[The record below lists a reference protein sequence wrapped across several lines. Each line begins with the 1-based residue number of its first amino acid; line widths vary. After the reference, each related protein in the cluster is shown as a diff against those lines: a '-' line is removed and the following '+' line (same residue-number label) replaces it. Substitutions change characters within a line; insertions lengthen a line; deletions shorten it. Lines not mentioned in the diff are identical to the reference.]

1 MSNCADAVTRWHL
14 ENSLLLNPSKT
25 EALVTGSRQQV
36 AKFDNTSTAIRFADT
51 VVECSKTVR
60 ILGVTI
66 DKFLTFDNHIT
77 NIVQSCNYH
86 IRSLRHIR
94 HLIDHETANTLACS
108 IVASRLDYCNAVLY
122 GVTDRNYKRL
132 QRVQN
137 SLARVVCNAPYRS
150 PSLPLLKSLHWL
162 PIEQRIEYK
171 IATMTYKL
179 RLHHQPS
186 YLFELIG
193 DYRPVRCL
201 RSSSLALMTLPPLGG
216 SRTQT
221 AARAFRLASPKI
233 WNSLPVAVRESTSL
247 STFCRLLK
255 GHLFNVFE

>member
-1 MSNCADAVTRWHL
+1 MTSIDLLSNNDITNLYNCAIVVTKWHL
-14 ENSLLLNPSKT
+14 ENSMLLNPSKT

-36 AKFDNTSTAIRFADT
+36 AKFDNTSTVIQFADT
-51 VVECSKTVR
+51 VVQCSKTVR
-60 ILGVTI
+60 VLGVTV
-66 DKFLTFDNHIT
+66 DNFLTFDNHIT

-94 HLIDHETANTLACS
+94 RLIDQDTANTLACS

-150 PSLPLLKSLHWL
+150 PSRPLLKSLHWL

-186 YLFELIG
+186 YLVKLIN
-193 DYRPVRCL
+193 DYKPVRCL
-201 RSSSLALMTLPPLGG
+201 
-216 SRTQT
+216 
-221 AARAFRLASPKI
+221 
-233 WNSLPVAVRESTSL
+233 
-247 STFCRLLK
+247 
-255 GHLFNVFE
+255 